1 MRGGGW
7 LGRSPRSSRRLS
19 LPSAAGQGS
28 RWSSRS
34 RVTGGDCRSPARA
47 ASRCRCPRPPSASG
61 APRTSRRSGHAAS
74 ACSASAGRRRRS
86 VASEATTLEA
96 RIEAK
101 ITTLLDNLDTQDG
114 EGKPIL
120 TAAQQLTALT
130 LALKYLSFKRRMEDD
145 GG

>member
-1 MRGGGW
+1 MGDPGGE
-7 LGRSPRSSRRLS
+7 
-19 LPSAAGQGS
+19 
-28 RWSSRS
+28 
-34 RVTGGDCRSPARA
+34 V
-47 ASRCRCPRPPSASG
+47 
-61 APRTSRRSGHAAS
+61 
-74 ACSASAGRRRRS
+74 
-86 VASEATTLEA
+86 TLEA

-145 GG
+145 GAFGVDL

>member
-1 MRGGGW
+1 MGD
-7 LGRSPRSSRRLS
+7 
-19 LPSAAGQGS
+19 PSGE
-28 RWSSRS
+28 
-34 RVTGGDCRSPARA
+34 V
-47 ASRCRCPRPPSASG
+47 
-61 APRTSRRSGHAAS
+61 
-74 ACSASAGRRRRS
+74 
-86 VASEATTLEA
+86 TTLEA

-145 GG
+145 GGFGVDL